1 MSPAPSVRVEVVDND
16 LKIHYDQQI
25 CSRCIL
31 PATFPDVTFD
41 DTGLCSYCRDES
53 ERIVVAQSAVDE
65 AVESALAAASPDRD
79 YDCLVLYS
87 GGKDSSLALSIAR
100 RQLGLRVLAFTLD
113 NGFLSAGTG
122 ENMRRILDELGVD
135 HVLFRPPGTVM
146 RPLYRISMGLSFG
159 TETTKYSTAGCGSC
173 ISMVLA
179 TGLRFATAHRI
190 PLLVGG
196 WTPGQFT
203 TSPLCSV
210 SFLDDV
216 VRRHFD
222 PLTAASPSLADELA
236 AWRRPSDAA
245 RPAGLLNPL
254 YASPYSERDTVAA
267 LAELGWKK
275 PPDTDSCSTN
285 CRLNG
290 LLIVD
295 HVRKH
300 GYHPYAYEL
309 AHHVRL
315 GALAR
320 EEALHKVSRVGVDP
334 DRLNRVADELGVASL
349 LTPTRPGAANVRRH
363 PHL

>member
-1 MSPAPSVRVEVVDND
+1 MSPAVPVRVEVLGDD
-16 LKIHYDQQI
+16 LTIHYDQQL

-31 PATFPDVTFD
+31 PATFPGVTFD
-41 DTGLCSYCRDES
+41 GSGLCSYCRDES

-65 AVESALAAASPDRD
+65 AVESALATAATDRD

-100 RQLGLRVLAFTLD
+100 RRLGLRVLAFTLD

-122 ENMRRILDELGVD
+122 DNMRRVLDELGVD

-159 TETTKYSTAGCGSC
+159 TDTTKYSTAGCGSC

-216 VRRHFD
+216 VQRHFD
-222 PLTAASPSLADELA
+222 PLAETSPTLAEELA
-236 AWRRPSDAA
+236 AWRRPSDAT
-245 RPAGLLNPL
+245 RPVGLLNPL
-254 YASPYSERDTVAA
+254 YASHYSERDTLAA
-267 LAELGWKK
+267 LVELGWKT

-300 GYHPYAYEL
+300 GYHPYVYEL

-315 GALAR
+315 GALPR
-320 EEALHKVSRVGVDP
+320 EEALHKVSRVGVNP
-334 DRLNRVADELGVASL
+334 DRLDRVADELGVPSL
-349 LTPTRPGAANVRRH
+349 LSPIRPGVADVR
-363 PHL
+363 